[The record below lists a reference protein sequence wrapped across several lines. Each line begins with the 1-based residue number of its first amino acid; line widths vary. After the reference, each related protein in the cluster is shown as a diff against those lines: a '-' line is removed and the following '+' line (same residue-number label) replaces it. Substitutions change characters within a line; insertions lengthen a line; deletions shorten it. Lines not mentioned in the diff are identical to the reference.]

1 MPEPSKTE
9 LLRSVAFF
17 DDVEE
22 RHLGDLARL
31 CNEVSFPARATI
43 FEEYDRAKD
52 VYFIL
57 DGHISLAICDASGC
71 RQISQLGK
79 GDLLGW
85 SPLIGRTR
93 LFDTA
98 RTATPVKALAFDAEE
113 LLDFCKRN
121 PDFGFEFML
130 RAAAV
135 LGERLIATR
144 RQLLEA
150 SGVHLPEFVMDSD

>member
-1 MPEPSKTE
+1 MPDQNKTE
-9 LLRSVAFF
+9 LLRRVAFF
-17 DDVEE
+17 NGIEQKYLSE
-22 RHLGDLARL
+22 LAGLHREL
-31 CNEVSFPARATI
+31 SFPARTTI

-57 DGHISLAICDASGC
+57 EGHITLAICDASGC

-85 SPLIGRTR
+85 SPLVGRTR

-98 RTATPVKALAFDAEE
+98 RTATPVKVLAFDAEE
-113 LLDFCKRN
+113 LLQFCKRN
-121 PDFGFEFML
+121 SDFGFEFML

-135 LGERLIATR
+135 LGERLIGTR